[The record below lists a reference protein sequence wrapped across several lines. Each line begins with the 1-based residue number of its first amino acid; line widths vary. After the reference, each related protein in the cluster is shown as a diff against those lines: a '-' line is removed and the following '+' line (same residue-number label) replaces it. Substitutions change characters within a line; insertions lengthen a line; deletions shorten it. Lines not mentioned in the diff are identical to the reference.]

1 MAAFVRTSSVPSHP
15 GTVKGGYKQDDEF
28 NGDRMPI

>member
-1 MAAFVRTSSVPSHP
+1 MAAFVRTSSVPSKL
-15 GTVKGGYKQDDEF
+15 GTAKGGYKQDDEC